1 MYMMGHKISS
11 TRGVAL
17 IWVILMLFLCGAG
30 LMSMLAVDTIKIMRL
45 QHEQHEENARCHA
58 LFGLY
63 SAIGQLQESLGN
75 DCAVTAPARI
85 ICDVNPRRSST
96 IGAWATR
103 SNEKNPMFLG
113 WLSSDENSHQI
124 DSVCQDVMEPSVRI
138 SSSVNNEDVY
148 VHARPI
154 IHDGIKVGHYG
165 YHISDESMKANVRL
179 IDHYKKSSDTT
190 AKTVKTICPQTFDT
204 SIFFRQCDSLVQN
217 GELYNV
223 DFLEQI
229 KYLMPDL
236 WPMILSNKD
245 KITLHSYGVLSD
257 VKNGGLK
264 KDLSAI
270 AHDKPSEYI
279 DRKIFEVDN
288 QALAYI
294 PDWDSL
300 LSFITIADGRN
311 KNDMQVIP
319 PYPIFRPQFG
329 VDYISNPSHN
339 DLRVLREHGCS
350 PVIVQ
355 ILMNIGMRLVD
366 GKVVVTASP
375 KIVMWNPY
383 NCDFGMTNYIL
394 DFCIPKN
401 SVHKPYFTV
410 VAKTIEKRELPIQNL
425 DDDLSSITR
434 FKFSGNFPAGTVKIF
449 SLGEDVDWTTDVVN
463 LYEGNASNSYCLLL
477 NADAQADENSECQV
491 LCTNANGMQNLG
503 WNCFYWRLT
512 HFDTDKILQ
521 EIAEVD
527 PSLDGTLKSDVM
539 HISTDGVMALSWQSR
554 LKYGI
559 VEDTNGPQ
567 GIRWLANG
575 NPRAPYV
582 NRAFCQRYSV
592 PFGGNNLHTGN
603 WNWSSTIKKFDGT
616 SSLDIVQMNYLDGLI
631 LYDLPLS
638 SSNVLNVGYL
648 RHANILPFGYFFN
661 TVIGNSR
668 AHPMVPT
675 NDLLYLSPELSPLWP
690 SHVKVESLCDYS
702 YYLNEALFDTYFL
715 STRIGDIS
723 IDESLDF
730 LVNKRF
736 YLLDMPSCNDRTD
749 LSSYL
754 MINGPFNLHTCNP
767 DVWSSAI
774 SAVKNIY
781 GNVIFPRFYR
791 RNWDY
796 VWCDFN
802 ENDINN
808 LSHEIVD
815 RLISRHVPY
824 LSMSNFIN
832 REISDDD
839 VVCARH
845 GILQDVLDD
854 ISYERREYHYIDCDK
869 KLLNYDDNSASGF
882 LEEGLPCFVEQ
893 ADIIQSISH
902 FMTLRGDTFLVRC
915 YGDSVDGHGNIK
927 AHVYCEAVV
936 QRMPE
941 FIDHIANSSNDNVDA
956 LSEVNDRFGRRFNVI
971 LFRWLNDDQI

>member
-1 MYMMGHKISS
+1 MMGHKISS

-17 IWVILMLFLCGAG
+17 MWVVLVLFLCSTG
-30 LMSMLAVDTIKIMRL
+30 LASMLAIDTIKIMRL

-63 SAIGQLQESLGN
+63 SAIGQLQTLLGN
-75 DCAVTAPARI
+75 DCSVTAPARMI
-85 ICDVNPRRSST
+85 YNINPRRSST

-103 SNEKNPMFLG
+103 SNEKNPIFFG

-124 DSVCQDVMEPSVRI
+124 DSVSQDVMEPSVRI

-154 IHDGIKVGHYG
+154 IHDDIKVGHYG

-190 AKTVKTICPQTFDT
+190 ARTVKTICPQKFDT

-257 VKNGGLK
+257 VKNGGLR

-288 QALAYI
+288 QALSYI
-294 PDWDSL
+294 PDWNSL

-329 VDYISNPSHN
+329 VDYISNPSHD
-339 DLRVLREHGCS
+339 DLRVLHEHGCS

-355 ILMNIGMRLVD
+355 VSMDIGMRLVD
-366 GKVVVTASP
+366 GKIVVTASP

-425 DDDLSSITR
+425 DDDLSSIAR
-434 FKFSGNFPAGTVKIF
+434 FQFSGNFPAGTIKIF
-449 SLGEDVDWTTDVVN
+449 YLGEDVDWTTDVVN
-463 LYEGNASNSYCLLL
+463 LYEGNGANNCCLLL
-477 NADAQADENSECQV
+477 NTDAQADENSECQV
-491 LCTNANGMQNLG
+491 LCTNENGMQNLG

-512 HFDTDKILQ
+512 HFYTDKILQ

-527 PSLDGTLKSDVM
+527 PSLNGTLVSDVM
-539 HISTDGVMALSWQSR
+539 RVSTNGVMALSWQSR
-554 LKYGI
+554 MKYGI
-559 VEDTNGPQ
+559 VDDTNGPQ

-575 NPRAPYV
+575 NPRAPYI

-592 PFGGNNLHTGN
+592 PFVGSNLHTGN
-603 WNWSSTIKKFDGT
+603 WNWSSIIKKSNGA
-616 SSLDIVQMNYLDGLI
+616 SSLDTAQMNYLDGLI

-638 SSNVLNVGYL
+638 SSYVLNIGYL
-648 RHANILPFGYFFN
+648 RHANILPFGYFSN
-661 TVIGNSR
+661 TIIGNSR
-668 AHPMVPT
+668 ANPMIPT

-715 STRIGDIS
+715 STQIEDIS

-736 YLLDMPSCNDRTD
+736 YGLDISSCMDRAN
-749 LSSYL
+749 LASYL
-754 MINGPFNLHTCNP
+754 MTNGPFNLHTCEP

-774 SAVKNIY
+774 ATVKNIY

-791 RNWDY
+791 RNGDY
-796 VWCDFN
+796 VWCDFT
-802 ENDINN
+802 EDGISN
-808 LSHEIVD
+808 LSQGIVD
-815 RLISRHVPY
+815 RLINRHVPY
-824 LSMSNFIN
+824 SSMSNFIN

-839 VVCARH
+839 VACARH

-854 ISYERREYHYIDCDK
+854 MSYKRREYHYIECSK
-869 KLLNYDDNSASGF
+869 NLLNYDDNSASGF
-882 LEEGLPCFVEQ
+882 LEEGLPGFVEQ

-915 YGDSVDGHGNIK
+915 YGDSVDGQGNIK
-927 AHVYCEAVV
+927 AHVYCEAIV

-941 FIDHIANSSNDNVDA
+941 FIDPTANDSNDNIDD
-956 LSEVNDRFGRRFNVI
+956 LSEVNACFGRRFNVI